1 MNPDSHDRV
10 AHLTEELERVGRE
23 LAQLQQATRQ
33 SGPRGLLRWGRLMTT
48 VPLLLVG
55 TWVLSAGAPATQD
68 DLEQRVSELEAR
80 LIKGPGSTTRIQAP
94 FEVVGPGGN
103 VILQVVQSV
112 PTVSNGVGIFSQGKN
127 AAVIVSRGGHDVS
140 GMGTSEDG
148 EGGVLYI

>member
-55 TWVLSAGAPATQD
+55 TWVLSAQGAHTAAGD
-68 DLEQRVSELEAR
+68 YLD
-80 LIKGPGSTTRIQAP
+80 
-94 FEVVGPGGN
+94 
-103 VILQVVQSV
+103 VILLTALVL
-112 PTVSNGVGIFSQGKN
+112 
-127 AAVIVSRGGHDVS
+127 AVALPLYYYRNRIIGLFRG
-140 GMGTSEDG
+140 
-148 EGGVLYI
+148 